1 MVRVPDSSNGKGET
15 LTMKIMG
22 MTMRT
27 EYKVT
32 NGVFGKRKVRL
43 CARGDQQIEG
53 LLIRQSTCGIFTR
66 RSSSLL
72 KSV

>member
-43 CARGDQQIEG
+43 CARGGQQIEG
-53 LLIRQSTCGIFTR
+53 LQFNSGIFTR

-72 KSV
+72 KSS